1 MKAFKI
7 YANKIYI
14 PEDDE
19 PNDQL
24 SYTIDHTTIAFL
36 MDHNNQFLDV
46 INPALNELKGAEAI
60 LNRIQNNNKC

>member
-1 MKAFKI
+1 MKDFKI

-36 MDHNNQFLDV
+36 MDHNNQFLDI
-46 INPALNELKGAEAI
+46 INPALNERKGS
-60 LNRIQNNNKC
+60 